1 MAKTVL
7 ITGASSGIGRV
18 TAELMLRRG
27 WQVAATARDPSS
39 LGSLESD
46 RNALLLRLD
55 VTDEASITRAVP
67 TVVERFGGIDVL
79 VNNAGYGV
87 FGPLEGAT
95 TEEVERQFR
104 TNVFGTIT
112 LIRHVM
118 PVMRERRSGT
128 IINVSSV
135 AGRMSAPFMSLYH
148 ASKYAMEGL
157 SDSLRYEASLHGIR
171 VKLIEP
177 GHFKTGFIDRSLKVT
192 KHPAYEIPL
201 RNFMEWVH
209 LEDEKAPG
217 PEPVAEAILRAA
229 EDTSPKLRYPV
240 KGTLVLA
247 LSRFLPDALWRG
259 LLGAGMTR
267 RPKRVP
273 RDGEAPP

>member
-39 LGSLESD
+39 LSSLESD

-55 VTDEASITRAVP
+55 VTDEASIARAVP

-95 TEEVERQFR
+95 AEEVERQFR
-104 TNVFGTIT
+104 TNVFGTIA

-118 PVMRERRSGT
+118 PVMRERRGGT

-148 ASKYAMEGL
+148 ASKYAIEGL
-157 SDSLRYEASLHGIR
+157 SDSLRFEASLHGIR

-177 GHFKTGFIDRSLKVT
+177 GHFKTGFIDRSLRVT
-192 KHPAYEIPL
+192 QHPEYEVPL
-201 RNFMEWVH
+201 RNYMEWVH
-209 LEDEKAPG
+209 LEDERAPG

-267 RPKRVP
+267 RPKRVE
-273 RDGEAPP
+273 RNS